1 VKYWQKCQ
9 IVGDGEIPT
18 LHCPT
23 TMWNEIGGPF
33 AQPVK
38 TRMLLGFNPVQN
50 DDASQAQWAQH
61 FSDAETL
68 SPRAP
73 THRKVISLP
82 GMGLVRAAIRFAN
95 AFFPKRCNLLREADS
110 SSVRLRASNTR

>member
-18 LHCPT
+18 LNCPT

-38 TRMLLGFNPVQN
+38 TDATGQLNPVQN
-50 DDASQAQWAQH
+50 DDASQAQRAQH

-68 SPRAP
+68 SPQGP
-73 THRKVISLP
+73 DL
-82 GMGLVRAAIRFAN
+82 
-95 AFFPKRCNLLREADS
+95 
-110 SSVRLRASNTR
+110 